1 MQTGHLQT
9 LLSIIS
15 IIVNII
21 GFFFIIK
28 QITQQALATKGETY
42 TSMCSLSYEI
52 LEMIFENP
60 FLYDYFYNNKK
71 LEDNNEN
78 KIKILI
84 CTEMIANYCDN
95 VTLQRENMPDYIW
108 QRWRNFIISQLD
120 TSLVFREFM
129 NEYSEWYSPEMILI
143 INKYNSNV
151 TKKN

>member
-1 MQTGHLQT
+1 MDLKT

-151 TKKN
+151 TKKS

>member
-1 MQTGHLQT
+1 MDLQT

-78 KIKILI
+78 KIKILNGI
-84 CTEMIANYCDN
+84 KCG
-95 VTLQRENMPDYIW
+95 R
-108 QRWRNFIISQLD
+108 
-120 TSLVFREFM
+120 
-129 NEYSEWYSPEMILI
+129 
-143 INKYNSNV
+143 
-151 TKKN
+151 KNRKTTDRLRSKERFE

>member
-1 MQTGHLQT
+1 MDLQT

-151 TKKN
+151 TKKS

>member
-1 MQTGHLQT
+1 MDLQT

-71 LEDNNEN
+71 IEDNNEN

-151 TKKN
+151 TKKS

>member
-1 MQTGHLQT
+1 MDLQT

-71 LEDNNEN
+71 LEEDNEN

-151 TKKN
+151 TKKS